1 MQRWTQTA
9 MRQVV
14 VEERAEQHLGDRDC
28 LDPYA
33 LAETHGID
41 VYPIDELVGEH
52 CSDAAV
58 QHFLSARQTAWSAA
72 LVPLGSARV
81 ILENISHSLQ
91 RRRASIAHELG
102 HFLLEHDFDDVLL
115 TDDGC
120 RQFDPKIEK
129 EAKFFSGELLVLE
142 KAAQWAAFREWTDE
156 QVAEHF
162 DVSLPF
168 ARWRM
173 SGARV
178 MARRALQRQASR

>member
-1 MQRWTQTA
+1 

-14 VEERAEQHLGDRDC
+14 AEERAEQHLGDRDR
-28 LDPYA
+28 LNPYA
-33 LAETHGID
+33 LAALHGVD
-41 VYPIDELVGEH
+41 VYPIDELVDEH
-52 CSDAAV
+52 CSDDAV
-58 QHFLSARQTAWSAA
+58 QHFLSTRQSAWSAA

-81 ILENISHSLQ
+81 ILENTSHSLQ

-102 HFLLEHDFDDVLL
+102 HFLLEHGFDDVLL

-120 RQFDPKIEK
+120 RQFDPTVETQ
-129 EAKFFSGELLVLE
+129 AKFFSGELLVPE
-142 KAAQWAAFREWTDE
+142 KGAQWAAFRGWNDE

-162 DVSLPF
+162 NVSVQF

-178 MARRALQRQASR
+178 MARRALQRQAAR